1 MPSSDIKHIFLV
13 SSTDHF
19 SSLFIDAL
27 IEKAG
32 INHETLGVAVFGGVM
47 LNLNTL
53 KKLMASL
60 TFLTRR

>member
-32 INHETLGVAVFGGVM
+32 INHETLGVAVFGGGGC
-47 LNLNTL
+47 
-53 KKLMASL
+53 
-60 TFLTRR
+60 